1 MIYPYKRV
9 ILRPYRQCSI
19 ACHLFRCRC
28 GYVCD
33 AGLSHLFARRY
44 KREMSKLRE
53 TDLYLPVKAHFEGLG
68 YEVKA
73 EVKDADVM
81 AVRRDAPDELPVIIE
96 LKTGFSLILLHQA
109 ISRQTITDQVY
120 VAVPRWKGRAAWKTF
135 KGNISICKRL
145 GLGMLSVNVAEGT
158 VQVHN
163 EPKPFTPRK
172 NPKRK
177 EKLQQEFD
185 AREGD
190 PNVGGTPGGGRNTA
204 YRQDA
209 EKCRAYIYEH
219 GAAKASEVAKTTG
232 VARARQILASNHYG
246 WFERVSNGIYGI
258 TAQGAEPDDV

>member
-1 MIYPYKRV
+1 
-9 ILRPYRQCSI
+9 
-19 ACHLFRCRC
+19 
-28 GYVCD
+28 
-33 AGLSHLFARRY
+33 
-44 KREMSKLRE
+44 MSKLRE

-81 AVRRDAPDELPVIIE
+81 AVRPDAPDEPPVIIE

-109 ISRQTITDQVY
+109 IARQTITDQVY

-163 EPKPFTPRK
+163 DPKPFKPRK

-177 EKLQQEFD
+177 EKLQKEFD

-209 EKCRAYIYEH
+209 EKCRDYLIANGPTK
-219 GAAKASEVAKTTG
+219 GAEVANATGITRATTLM
-232 VARARQILASNHYG
+232 RSNHYG
-246 WFERVSNGIYGI
+246 WFDKVGTGVYDISPL
-258 TAQGAEPDDV
+258 GAAEGSD

>member
-1 MIYPYKRV
+1 
-9 ILRPYRQCSI
+9 
-19 ACHLFRCRC
+19 
-28 GYVCD
+28 
-33 AGLSHLFARRY
+33 
-44 KREMSKLRE
+44 MSKLRE

-81 AVRRDAPDELPVIIE
+81 AVRPDAPDDPPVIIE

-109 ISRQTITDQVY
+109 IARQTITDQVY

-163 EPKPFTPRK
+163 DPKPFKPRK

-177 EKLQQEFD
+177 EKLQKEFD

-209 EKCRAYIYEH
+209 EKCRDYLIANGPTK
-219 GAAKASEVAKTTG
+219 GAEVANATG
-232 VARARQILASNHYG
+232 ITRATALMRSNHYG
-246 WFERVSNGIYGI
+246 WFDKVGTGVYDISPL
-258 TAQGAEPDDV
+258 GAAEGSD

>member
-1 MIYPYKRV
+1 
-9 ILRPYRQCSI
+9 
-19 ACHLFRCRC
+19 
-28 GYVCD
+28 
-33 AGLSHLFARRY
+33 
-44 KREMSKLRE
+44 MSKLRE

-81 AVRRDAPDELPVIIE
+81 AVRPDAPEDPPVIIE

-109 ISRQTITDQVY
+109 IARQTITDQVY

-163 EPKPFTPRK
+163 DPKPFKPRK

-177 EKLQQEFD
+177 EKLQKEFD

-209 EKCRAYIYEH
+209 EKCRDYLIANGPTK
-219 GAAKASEVAKTTG
+219 GAEVANATGIIRATTLM
-232 VARARQILASNHYG
+232 RSNHYG
-246 WFERVSNGIYGI
+246 WFDKVGTGVYDISSL
-258 TAQGAEPDDV
+258 GAAEGSD

>member
-1 MIYPYKRV
+1 
-9 ILRPYRQCSI
+9 
-19 ACHLFRCRC
+19 
-28 GYVCD
+28 
-33 AGLSHLFARRY
+33 
-44 KREMSKLRE
+44 MSKLRE

-81 AVRRDAPDELPVIIE
+81 AVRPDAPEDPPVIIE

-109 ISRQTITDQVY
+109 IARQTITDQVY

-163 EPKPFTPRK
+163 DPKPFKPRK

-177 EKLQQEFD
+177 EKLQKEFD

-209 EKCRAYIYEH
+209 EKCRAYLKEH
-219 GAAKASEVAKTTG
+219 GPSKGAVVANATGITRATTLM
-232 VARARQILASNHYG
+232 RSNHYG
-246 WFERVSNGIYGI
+246 WFDKVGTGVYDISPL
-258 TAQGAEPDDV
+258 GAAEGSD

>member
-1 MIYPYKRV
+1 
-9 ILRPYRQCSI
+9 
-19 ACHLFRCRC
+19 
-28 GYVCD
+28 
-33 AGLSHLFARRY
+33 
-44 KREMSKLRE
+44 MSKLRE
-53 TDLYLPVKAHFEGLG
+53 TDLYLPVKVHFEGLG

-81 AVRRDAPDELPVIIE
+81 AVRPDAPDEPPVIIE

-109 ISRQTITDQVY
+109 IARQTITDQVY

-163 EPKPFTPRK
+163 DPKPFKPRK

-177 EKLQQEFD
+177 EKLQKEFD

-209 EKCRAYIYEH
+209 EKCRAYLKEH
-219 GAAKASEVAKTTG
+219 GPSKGAVVAKMTG
-232 VARARQILASNHYG
+232 VERATAIMRSNHYG
-246 WFERVSNGIYGI
+246 WFEKVEKGVYG
-258 TAQGAEPDDV
+258 AGRLDKS